1 MKEVNK
7 EIPNKILIGEIRNA
21 LQQGHTATLRVK
33 GVSMRPFLETLR
45 DKVVLAPPQRE
56 KIQTGDV
63 VLAAISK
70 DIFVLHRVT
79 KREGE
84 RLTLR
89 GDGNVYGTEE
99 CTISDVIGIVTGFY
113 RKGRN
118 KPDSVESKKW
128 RIYSRLWPSSPLLR
142 RIILAVWRRVM
153 V

>member
-89 GDGNVYGTEE
+89 GDGNV
-99 CTISDVIGIVTGFY
+99 CNLP
-113 RKGRN
+113 RNGRAGRYC
-118 KPDSVESKKW
+118 DARVGLRQS
-128 RIYSRLWPSSPLLR
+128 R
-142 RIILAVWRRVM
+142 RIALPKQLK
-153 V
+153 

>member
-1 MKEVNK
+1 
-7 EIPNKILIGEIRNA
+7 
-21 LQQGHTATLRVK
+21 
-33 GVSMRPFLETLR
+33 MRPFLETLR

-56 KIQTGDV
+56 KIQAGDV

-128 RIYSRLWPSSPLLR
+128 KIYSRLWPSSPLLR
-142 RIILAVWRRVM
+142 RVILAVWRRVM